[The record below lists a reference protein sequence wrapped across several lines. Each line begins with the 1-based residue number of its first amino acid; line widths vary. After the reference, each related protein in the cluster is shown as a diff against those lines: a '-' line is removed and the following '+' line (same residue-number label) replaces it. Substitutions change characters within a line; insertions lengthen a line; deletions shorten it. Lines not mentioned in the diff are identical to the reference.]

1 MSRLRLKIFVGICM
15 WVIPF
20 RILYSCLPRHSIL
33 WGLCEMCLA
42 ATHDFA
48 GIGAVRFLLG
58 FTEGAVA
65 PSFMIITSNWYCRR
79 EHPIRIAYV
88 LKRPHMNVS

>member
-1 MSRLRLKIFVGICM
+1 MFATAVPVAGDDHETWGHSSFSEAD
-15 WVIPF
+15 PF
-20 RILYSCLPRHSIL
+20 RILYSRLPRHSIL

-79 EHPIRIAYV
+79 EHPQ
-88 LKRPHMNVS
+88 

>member
-1 MSRLRLKIFVGICM
+1 MFATAVPVAGDDHET
-15 WVIPF
+15 WG
-20 RILYSCLPRHSIL
+20 HSSF
-33 WGLCEMCLA
+33 A

-65 PSFMIITSNWYCRR
+65 PSFMIITSNWVSKNIKYER
-79 EHPIRIAYV
+79 E
-88 LKRPHMNVS
+88 

>member
-1 MSRLRLKIFVGICM
+1 
-15 WVIPF
+15 
-20 RILYSCLPRHSIL
+20 
-33 WGLCEMCLA
+33 MCLA
-42 ATHDFA
+42 ATQDFA

-79 EHPIRIAYV
+79 EHPVRIAYV
-88 LKRPHMNVS
+88 LLTDLYTSWHVCNCLLMNNGLDLGSRCLVCPRLLALS

>member
-1 MSRLRLKIFVGICM
+1 MCVLF
-15 WVIPF
+15 F
-20 RILYSCLPRHSIL
+20 HRILLTIFYVSIL
-33 WGLCEMCLA
+33 WGSCEMCLA
-42 ATHDFA
+42 ATQDFA

-79 EHPIRIAYV
+79 EHPTRIAYV
-88 LKRPHMNVS
+88 LI